1 MAVDLLRKLPMS
13 LEAEQ
18 AVLGAILIKPE
29 AFTDVTGILHAEDFY
44 LDEHKKI
51 FNALQSMFLSSQSVD
66 TVTLVN
72 TLVAQGAYRDS
83 ESGITYLAGLAE
95 AVPTAANIKDYA
107 KIVHDKA
114 ILRSL
119 IGACDEI
126 SADAYGEEGEVETI
140 LDASAQKIFDIA
152 QKKDSREFKHI
163 RDVMQVV
170 YRDL

>member
-1 MAVDLLRKLPMS
+1 MAADLLRKLPMS

-29 AFTDVTGILHAEDFY
+29 AFADITGILHADSFY

-51 FNALQSMFLSSQSVD
+51 FTALQSMFLSSRNVD

-83 ESGITYLAGLAE
+83 ESGITYLTALAE
-95 AVPTAANIKDYA
+95 AVPSVANIKDYA

-114 ILRSL
+114 ILRAL
-119 IGACDEI
+119 ISACEDI
-126 SADAYGEEGEVETI
+126 SADAYGEEGEI
-140 LDASAQKIFDIA
+140 D
-152 QKKDSREFKHI
+152 
-163 RDVMQVV
+163 QVIEN
-170 YRDL
+170 